1 MGSNRS
7 NIRIVLTLLLCAPFC
22 IGLLVGMFTVVSDE
36 ATEVSNISSVHSE
49 TTNNIDSIPTI
60 KEEET
65 EQYIDSFD
73 YKYDGKYRKVKV
85 TDTAE
90 FRQCCVDY
98 DYDKLEKSPDI
109 FVDTPITTILLVDSE
124 LGNSPNY
131 YISSNSNG
139 VYIVLN
145 RIKDRIYPEDVV
157 TVYGIYRGNM
167 EIYNSDNEVFDVPLI
182 EAVTFDHES
191 EQEGEN

>member
-1 MGSNRS
+1 MGSDRS
-7 NIRIVLTLLLCAPFC
+7 NIRIILTLLICAPFC
-22 IGLLVGMFTVVSDE
+22 IGIIIGLLAVVSDE
-36 ATEVSNISSVHSE
+36 ATGVGNTSSIHSE
-49 TTNNIDSIPTI
+49 VTDDANSIPTI

-65 EQYIDSFD
+65 EQYIDTFD

-98 DYDKLEKSPDI
+98 AYDKLEKSPDI
-109 FVDTPITTILLVDSE
+109 FVDSPITTVLLVDSE

-139 VYIVLN
+139 VYIILN
-145 RIKDRIYPEDVV
+145 RIEDKIYPEDVV

-167 EIYNSDNEVFDVPLI
+167 EIYNSDNEVFDIPLI

-191 EQEGEN
+191 E

>member
-1 MGSNRS
+1 MGSDRS
-7 NIRIVLTLLLCAPFC
+7 NIRIILTLLICAPFC
-22 IGLLVGMFTVVSDE
+22 IGIIIGLLAVVSDE
-36 ATEVSNISSVHSE
+36 ATGVGNTSSIHSE
-49 TTNNIDSIPTI
+49 VTDDANSIPTI

-65 EQYIDSFD
+65 EQYIDTFD

-98 DYDKLEKSPDI
+98 AYDKLEKSPDI
-109 FVDTPITTILLVDSE
+109 FVDSPITTVLLVDSE

-139 VYIVLN
+139 VYIILN
-145 RIKDRIYPEDVV
+145 RIEDKIYPEDVV

-167 EIYNSDNEVFDVPLI
+167 EISNSDNEVFDIPLI

-191 EQEGEN
+191 E

>member
-7 NIRIVLTLLLCAPFC
+7 NIRIILTLLLCAPFC
-22 IGLLVGMFTVVSDE
+22 IGILVGMFTAVSDG
-36 ATEVSNISSVHSE
+36 ATEVSNTSSVHGE
-49 TTNNIDSIPTI
+49 TTDDIDSIPTI
-60 KEEET
+60 REEET

-90 FRQCCVDY
+90 LRQCCVDY
-98 DYDKLEKSPDI
+98 AYDKLEKSPDI

-139 VYIVLN
+139 VYIILN
-145 RIKDRIYPEDVV
+145 RVEDRIYPEDIV
-157 TVYGIYRGNM
+157 TVYSIYRGNM
-167 EIYNSDNEVFDVPLI
+167 EIYNSDNEVFDIPLI